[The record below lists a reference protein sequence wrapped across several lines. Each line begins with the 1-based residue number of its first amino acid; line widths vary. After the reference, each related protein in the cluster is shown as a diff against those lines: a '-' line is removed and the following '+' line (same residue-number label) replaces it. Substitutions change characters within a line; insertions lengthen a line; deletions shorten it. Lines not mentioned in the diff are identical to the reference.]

1 MVKKVNPLD
10 LKEMFKDNSF
20 KAIWTKWAQGE
31 AGRTA
36 AAVRLG
42 QFYVYQPKILKKIF
56 KGFTGVKITKSETF
70 ERASDKNVPIPK
82 SIRGKPLLSSNVTPK
97 MYREMDRIV
106 IKYMGEADK
115 KCRTDKDTKEIWKI
129 YNRNREKARS
139 KVGGQNT
146 KVFVVRNYNKMDE
159 VWSKQIAPKI
169 SDILIAAMVK
179 QKKLTAKE
187 AEALKGT
194 GLLGSAMRGDS
205 GAQKTGLTKDKQ
217 AITDDTLLGMHLG
230 HGEHGKAVS
239 VLQAEAFAAQTE
251 KDFKDGKISR
261 DEYLRQRKVYMQFE
275 DEAEC
280 VLDVH
285 TVAVTDDNIDIQ
297 ANFIVSSQMAS
308 ENKADA
314 QKRELSLQSWLYQS
328 ITTKEKSGAKM
339 GMWVGYKIEDNLVDR
354 LIKPWLKVS
363 GASAKAF
370 KDTRNAAK
378 LAIKQGK
385 YKNTQT
391 NKIRQAAIIVTGVTG
406 AIKKEDLLAY
416 SRKEEAA
423 ARKQSMSGKKG
434 TKSYALIKNK
444 IRNKIHDELERRMI
458 YPRLQYDSGDFAN
471 SVQLQSLTQ
480 TGDQLRAEYT
490 YNLERYNTFEAGGRQ
505 FTPARDPKDLIEKAL
520 ERLIFSE
527 GKVMPNVWK
536 RV

>member
-10 LKEMFKDNSF
+10 LKKMFKDNSF
-20 KAIWTKWAQGE
+20 EAIWTKWAKDE

-56 KGFTGVKITKSETF
+56 KGFTDVKITSAKTF
-70 ERASDKNVPIPK
+70 ARASDKNVPIPK

-97 MYREMDRIV
+97 MYSEMDRIV

-205 GAQKTGLTKDKQ
+205 GAQKTGLTKDDKT
-217 AITDDTLLGMHLG
+217 ITDDTLLGMHLG

-251 KDFKDGKISR
+251 KDFKDGKISK
-261 DEYLRQRKVYMQFE
+261 DEHLRQRKIYMQFE

-308 ENKADA
+308 ENKAEA

-370 KDTRNAAK
+370 KDKR
-378 LAIKQGK
+378 
-385 YKNTQT
+385 
-391 NKIRQAAIIVTGVTG
+391 RQADIVVTGVTG
-406 AIKKEDLLAY
+406 AIKKKDLLAY

-444 IRNKIHDELERRMI
+444 IRSKIHDELEKRMI